1 MFAHLASAPKRRIR
15 ARRSTREIG
24 ATLVEFALVA
34 PIFLMTMFGLVNAV
48 WFVFETQA
56 VTYAARAAGRWA
68 VAQANYDP
76 TTGTVQCTAS
86 PATPAPTGMLQAA
99 RAAAG
104 PFAGAINTGTLTTS
118 TPSDPAFG
126 LGCQVT
132 VKLPFSFFGG
142 IFHIGPTHV
151 TSVATDY
158 VT

>member
-1 MFAHLASAPKRRIR
+1 M
-15 ARRSTREIG
+15 
-24 ATLVEFALVA
+24 EFALVA

-56 VTYAARAAGRWA
+56 VTYASRAAARWA

-76 TTGTVQCTAS
+76 TTGTVPCTAGG
-86 PATPAPTGMLQAA
+86 ATPAPPGMLQAA
-99 RAAAG
+99 QAAAG
-104 PFAGAINTGTLTTS
+104 PFAGAITTSTLTTDL
-118 TPSDPAFG
+118 PSDPAYG

-142 IFHIGPTHV
+142 IFHIGPTRV